1 MARSSL
7 RLGTFAAALILSTQ
21 LAQAHTGQ
29 GDASGFVHGFSH
41 PFSGLDH
48 ILAMVAVGLFA
59 AQRGGKALWL
69 IPLSFVGM
77 MAVGGALGVY
87 GVGLPMVEL
96 GIAASVIVLG
106 TAVALRVNLPV
117 AAAMG
122 LVGFFAIF
130 HGHAHGA
137 EMPVDAAGLTYALGF
152 MLATAILHCIGLAAG
167 LGIGFVANDRVPA
180 FSRIAGGA
188 MAVAGVGI
196 LTGVL

>member
-1 MARSSL
+1 MARTMK
-7 RLGTFAAALILSTQ
+7 RLILTSGALLLMTQ
-21 LAQAHTGQ
+21 LAHAHTGVGQ
-29 GDASGFVHGFSH
+29 ASGFMHGFSH

-59 AQRGGKALWL
+59 AQRGGRALWL
-69 IPLSFVGM
+69 VPLTFVAM

-87 GVGLPMVEL
+87 GVALPMVEL

-106 TAVALRVNLPV
+106 AAVAMQANLPV

-137 EMPVDAAGLTYALGF
+137 EMPVDASGFIYAAGF
-152 MLATAILHCIGLAAG
+152 MIATAILHAVGVG
-167 LGIGFVANDRVPA
+167 LGVAIGTLAQGRFDRAV
-180 FSRIAGGA
+180 RVAGGA
-188 MAVAGVGI
+188 MSLAGVGI